1 MFTDLGEAEGKK
13 KDKINNQHSCNS
25 IVFLPNRFSF
35 SAIGKLNVV
44 VRHITQGEVDG
55 DPRCRLPGLPTTL
68 TGGWHRAAWSS
79 WSPVARLCSGF
90 VSLSAC
96 WFLSGLFSL
105 KGKASFIPI
114 LEPSL
119 RFTVKMWRFLPT
131 YCYGSSRLLTR
142 MP

>member
-68 TGGWHRAAWSS
+68 TGGCRRAAWSS

-90 VSLSAC
+90 VCLLVSFWSFFPERQSIIYSHFGAKPQIHCENVAVSANVLL
-96 WFLSGLFSL
+96 WLF
-105 KGKASFIPI
+105 
-114 LEPSL
+114 
-119 RFTVKMWRFLPT
+119 
-131 YCYGSSRLLTR
+131 
-142 MP
+142 